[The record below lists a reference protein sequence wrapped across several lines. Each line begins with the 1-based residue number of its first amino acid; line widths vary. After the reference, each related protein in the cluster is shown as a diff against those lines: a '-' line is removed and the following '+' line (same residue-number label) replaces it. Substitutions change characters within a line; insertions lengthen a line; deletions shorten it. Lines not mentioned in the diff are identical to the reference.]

1 MTPERARVFAGDAR
15 YDRQRGHWEVELID
29 DLGQSVGYRAIGAT
43 RAEAED
49 RATWLV
55 ARRRDELAGAER
67 APSFMQ
73 RLIAEHHGTL
83 DPHRPSP
90 SE

>member
-1 MTPERARVFAGDAR
+1 MTGTQVFAGQAR

-29 DLGQSVGYRAIGAT
+29 DLGQSIGYRAIGAT

-55 ARRRDELAGAER
+55 ARRRDELAAGAR
-67 APSFMQ
+67 PPTFMQ
-73 RLIAEHHGTL
+73 RLQAEHHGTL
-83 DPHRPSP
+83 MPHRVARTG
-90 SE
+90 